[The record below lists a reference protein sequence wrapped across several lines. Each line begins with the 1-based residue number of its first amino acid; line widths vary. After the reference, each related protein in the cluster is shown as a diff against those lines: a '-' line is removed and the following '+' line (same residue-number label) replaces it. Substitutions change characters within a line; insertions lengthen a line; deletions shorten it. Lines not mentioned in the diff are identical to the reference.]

1 MNGAMAKNRTFSVKE
16 KASVIKV
23 ASLTALAG
31 NFILAGLKIFT
42 GIFAHSMAVV
52 GDGIDTSMDILI
64 AIMTLVVSLVI
75 VRPADKN
82 HPWGHGRAETVAT
95 ALLSMI
101 LFFAGGQLI
110 LSASFRLMEGKVLEI
125 PGRAALIV
133 TAVSIAGKILLSW
146 SQYIFGK
153 RAGSAM
159 LKANAKNMLGDVV
172 TSAGVLVGLGCSVF
186 FNVGAVDL
194 ITAILVGIWVIK
206 NAVGI
211 FLEANMELMDGAA
224 DDKSYREL
232 FEAVRL
238 VPEAG
243 HPHRTRMR
251 RIAGYW
257 DIDIDIE
264 VDPSLTVAEAHSI
277 ASRVEDAV
285 KERIEGIFDIMVH
298 VEPVGNKQT
307 EGYGLTEEHVK

>member
-1 MNGAMAKNRTFSVKE
+1 MAKGRGLSAEK
-16 KASVIKV
+16 KASVIKA
-23 ASLTALAG
+23 ASLTALGG
-31 NFILAGLKIFT
+31 NCILAVLKIVTGILAG
-42 GIFAHSMAVV
+42 SMAVL
-52 GDGIDTSMDILI
+52 GDGIDSSVDILI
-64 AIMTLVVSLVI
+64 ALMALFVSSVI
-75 VRPADKN
+75 ARPADKN

-95 ALLSMI
+95 ALLSMV

-110 LSASFRLMEGKVLEI
+110 LSSAYRLIRGNIPEI
-125 PGRAALIV
+125 PGQAALIV
-133 TAVSIAGKILLSW
+133 TGISIVGKMLLAW

-172 TSAGVLVGLGCSVF
+172 SSAGVLAGLGCSIF
-186 FNVGAVDL
+186 FNIGAIDL
-194 ITAILVGIWVIK
+194 ITAILVGLWVIK

-211 FLEANMELMDGAA
+211 FLEANTELMDGAT
-224 DDKSYREL
+224 DDQSYREL

-257 DIDIDIE
+257 DIDVDIE

-285 KERIEGIFDIMVH
+285 KNRIEGIFDIMVH
-298 VEPVGNKQT
+298 VEPLGNKQT
-307 EGYGLTEEHVK
+307 EGYGLTEDTVRKAL